1 MIQRQLELIHE
12 LEDLPISVYD
22 EQGKCLHMYPDIPS
36 VRNYNLVD
44 LQGWSE
50 FYDYTQQ
57 VTCLSTSTLLF
68 LGFIPDEKNKHLII
82 LGPVSSVPLDS
93 EALRQITEYLTENYA
108 EDLAKTISGMIS
120 CMKLMDMEHFQKIIR
135 LIDSLVNNEIHK
147 IRTFQSPSINETQA
161 KAIKKMTSAINAEVT
176 FDDHDYTDT
185 DIQDRILFYISNGM
199 VEDLEQIKIP
209 DFIMDIMNR
218 ADLRHTK
225 NSLIVLNSLSQRA
238 DIEALNQLSARMFIP
253 SAYARLVRDVNVPG
267 NTSRDIRT
275 VIIYVQNHFREQIT
289 VRFLADLVNLSEAHL
304 SRKFKAETGIT
315 LKDFISR
322 EKIHEAEALLRF
334 TDLSLAAISEAL
346 SFSSQSWYASQI
358 FLLLLY
364 QKHCPSLLKAGS
376 RLPSRNTLDRHQWI
390 IDVASY
396 LFLLVQQ
403 YKTVPMMMACPRMD
417 HHKSLLTS

>member
-82 LGPVSSVPLDS
+82 LGPVSSVPLNS

-120 CMKLMDMEHFQKIIR
+120 CMKLMDMEHFQKIIS

-147 IRTFQSPSINETQA
+147 IRTFQSPSVNETQA

-209 DFIMDIMNR
+209 DFIMDIMNH

-238 DIEALNQLSARMFIP
+238 ALAAGVPLRSTDSLGRAFSDQIESCPDIEALNQLSARMFIP

-315 LKDFISR
+315 LKDFITR

-346 SFSSQSWYASQI
+346 SFSSQSWFQTS
-358 FLLLLY
+358 FK
-364 QKHCPSLLKAGS
+364 KHTGQTPMDYRRGILPVSS
-376 RLPSRNTLDRHQWI
+376 RP
-390 IDVASY
+390 
-396 LFLLVQQ
+396 
-403 YKTVPMMMACPRMD
+403 TV
-417 HHKSLLTS
+417 

>member
-82 LGPVSSVPLDS
+82 LGPVSSVPLNS

-147 IRTFQSPSINETQA
+147 IRTFQRPSVN
-161 KAIKKMTSAINAEVT
+161 KKN
-176 FDDHDYTDT
+176 
-185 DIQDRILFYISNGM
+185 
-199 VEDLEQIKIP
+199 
-209 DFIMDIMNR
+209 
-218 ADLRHTK
+218 
-225 NSLIVLNSLSQRA
+225 
-238 DIEALNQLSARMFIP
+238 
-253 SAYARLVRDVNVPG
+253 
-267 NTSRDIRT
+267 
-275 VIIYVQNHFREQIT
+275 
-289 VRFLADLVNLSEAHL
+289 
-304 SRKFKAETGIT
+304 
-315 LKDFISR
+315 
-322 EKIHEAEALLRF
+322 
-334 TDLSLAAISEAL
+334 DLS
-346 SFSSQSWYASQI
+346 Y
-358 FLLLLY
+358 
-364 QKHCPSLLKAGS
+364 
-376 RLPSRNTLDRHQWI
+376 
-390 IDVASY
+390 
-396 LFLLVQQ
+396 
-403 YKTVPMMMACPRMD
+403 
-417 HHKSLLTS
+417 